1 MAFLHGRSVEKLKK
15 SGSKRRNIN
24 REEMHREIRIMLAEQ
39 NLPDEERIF
48 YEMLED
54 MYQSAE
60 KTVDPEQILEKWEQW
75 YLSKR

>member
-1 MAFLHGRSVEKLKK
+1 MKK

>member
-1 MAFLHGRSVEKLKK
+1 MAFFYGKKVNGLKTR
-15 SGSKRRNIN
+15 GNIN

-54 MYQSAE
+54 MYRTAANQA
-60 KTVDPEQILEKWEQW
+60 DPEQILEKWEQW
-75 YLSKR
+75 YLFKR

>member
-1 MAFLHGRSVEKLKK
+1 MAFFYGKKVIGLKTR
-15 SGSKRRNIN
+15 GNIN

-54 MYQSAE
+54 MYQSAIH
-60 KTVDPEQILEKWEQW
+60 KADPERILEKWEQW
-75 YLSKR
+75 YLSRR